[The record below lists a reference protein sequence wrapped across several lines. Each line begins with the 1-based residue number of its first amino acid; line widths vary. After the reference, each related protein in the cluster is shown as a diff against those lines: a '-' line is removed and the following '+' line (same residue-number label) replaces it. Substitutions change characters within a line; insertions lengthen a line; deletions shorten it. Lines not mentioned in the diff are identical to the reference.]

1 MLLASD
7 RLALIMLSQFLFLS
21 RHRTEKASTCDKQA
35 DVLAARSFFP
45 FVLSL
50 SFLALRVVDFSF
62 ISLHALVVLRR
73 TVCMLSILLSRSS
86 LLFVT
91 YKFAVN

>member
-21 RHRTEKASTCDKQA
+21 RHRTEKASTCDKQG
-35 DVLAARSFFP
+35 DVLAVRSFFP

-50 SFLALRVVDFSF
+50 SLLALRVVDFSF
-62 ISLHALVVLRR
+62 IRLNALVVLRG
-73 TVCMLSILLSRSS
+73 TVCSILLSRSS